1 MCPLPKF
8 KNGNREEQ
16 PFDLVHV
23 NDVIQHLPLKKGV
36 MYICNIF
43 KSGAKVLITTT
54 NDKGINKDIGESG
67 WYENNLSM
75 EPFFFPA
82 GDSCIK
88 THPELERELTCVHDL
103 TKPWVVAFIT
113 SKCSYCFL
121 VSSQIFLY
129 QWPPCSK
136 YHTRSHR
143 GDDLMF
149 LFMLIA
155 RNKKYTHQ
163 KPYRYR
169 VRRRFK
175 KVVGHH

>member
-1 MCPLPKF
+1 
-8 KNGNREEQ
+8 
-16 PFDLVHV
+16 
-23 NDVIQHLPLKKGV
+23 

-54 NDKGINKDIGESG
+54 NDKGINTDIGESG

-75 EPFFFPA
+75 EPFSFPA

-88 THPELERELTCVHDL
+88 THPELERELTCVYDL

-129 QWPPCSK
+129 Q
-136 YHTRSHR
+136 
-143 GDDLMF
+143 
-149 LFMLIA
+149 
-155 RNKKYTHQ
+155 
-163 KPYRYR
+163 
-169 VRRRFK
+169 
-175 KVVGHH
+175 